1 MEPLIP
7 NTLTINV
14 PVDALE
20 LAAIVN
26 VELVAPPE
34 TGVTGEATDNVTP
47 VGVLPSQAA
56 SNVTCELKPFIEFT
70 VIMAE
75 LLPP

>member
-7 NTLTINV
+7 ITLTINV

-20 LAAIVN
+20 LATIVK
-26 VELVAPPE
+26 VELVALPE
-34 TGVTGEATDNVTP
+34 TGVTGEAIDNVTP

-56 SNVTCELKPFIEFT
+56 SNVTGELKPFIEVT
-70 VIMAE
+70 VIVAE

>member
-7 NTLTINV
+7 TTLTVNV

-20 LAAIVN
+20 LAAIVK
-26 VELVAPPE
+26 VEVVVPPE
-34 TGVTGEATDNVTP
+34 AGVTGEVTNNVTP
-47 VGVLPSQAA
+47 AGVLPTQAA
-56 SNVTCELKPFIEFT
+56 SNVTCELKPFTELT
-70 VIMAE
+70 VIVAE